1 MAVSFKKKSLFSKG
15 IIHAEFFDPAT
26 DNLIGYS
33 AYVSNFGLQGSMNN
47 GEVAAGPGNML
58 VMCIPDTARLNITAQ
73 TADTDLNS
81 LALPIGG
88 TIAGNGIIETVIG
101 VVASGSTISL
111 SGAVSPY
118 GGQNG
123 AIAYVLTSSGTDKA
137 STEAQSGVA
146 HAVSAG
152 GAIEDFEA
160 TNGNTYCVKYF
171 IANSSAEV
179 LSIPAL
185 FAPKVVRAHF
195 AVNLYAKEGG
205 SDVMSSSIVG
215 IRHYYFPYYFFTA
228 AMNETASQTETGTV
242 DLSGTCLTY
251 EEAISSGNCA
261 SVGNQL
267 YGFIVDEMLGSNT
280 STSKVD
286 GLYFIGAGAGYSVQA
301 TKTLA
306 LPIKYSINGVLTN
319 ISDMAQ
325 VTFTSSDTEKAT
337 IPEHSNVV
345 TGVAQGDVVV
355 TATVTNSATN
365 ATYTAV
371 CNVTVTA
378 QQ

>member
-26 DNLIGYS
+26 DDLIGFS
-33 AYVSNFGLQGSMNN
+33 AYVSNFSVQGSMNN
-47 GEVAAGPGNML
+47 GEVAAGPGSML

-81 LALPIGG
+81 LSLPVGG
-88 TIAGNGIIETVIG
+88 TVTGSGIIETVIG
-101 VVASGSTISL
+101 VAASGATISV
-111 SGAVSPY
+111 SNAVAPY
-118 GGQNG
+118 GGANG
-123 AIAYVLTSSGTDKA
+123 AIAYVLTSSGSDKA
-137 STEAQSGVA
+137 AVEAQSGVA
-146 HAVSAG
+146 HAVGLDGTIA
-152 GAIEDFEA
+152 DFTA

-171 IANSSAEV
+171 ITNSSAEV

-215 IRHYYFPYYFFTA
+215 IRHYYFPYYFFTSTL
-228 AMNETASQTETGTV
+228 NETASQTETGTV
-242 DLSGTCLTY
+242 DLSGTCLTF
-251 EEAISSGNCA
+251 EEAIATGNCA

-267 YGFIVDEMLGSNT
+267 YGYIVDEMIGANS

-286 GLYFIGAGAGYSVQA
+286 GLYFIGLGAGATVARTQ
-301 TKTLA
+301 TVA
-306 LPIKYSINGVLTN
+306 LPIKYSVNGVLTN
-319 ISDMAQ
+319 ISDMSQ
-325 VTFTSSDTEKAT
+325 VTFTSSETTKAT
-337 IPEHSNVV
+337 IPQHSNIA
-345 TGVAQGDVVV
+345 TGVAAGNTTI

-365 ATYTAV
+365 VTYTAT
-371 CNVTVTA
+371 CDLTVTA
-378 QQ
+378 S

>member
-26 DNLIGYS
+26 DDLIGYS
-33 AYVSNFGLQGSMNN
+33 AYVSNFGLAGSMNN
-47 GEVAAGPGNML
+47 GEVAAGPGSML
-58 VMCIPDTARLNITAQ
+58 VMCIPDTARLNVTAQ

-81 LALPIGG
+81 LAMPIGG
-88 TIAGNGIIETVIG
+88 TVGGDGIIETVVG
-101 VVASGSTISL
+101 VAATGSTLTL
-111 SGAVSPY
+111 SNAVAPY
-118 GGQNG
+118 GGKNG
-123 AIAYVLTSSGTDKA
+123 AIAYVLTSSGSDKNA
-137 STEAQSGVA
+137 VEAQSGVA
-146 HAVSAG
+146 HPVGDG
-152 GAIEDFEA
+152 GAIGDFEA

-171 IANSSAEV
+171 VTNSSAEV

-195 AVNLYAKEGG
+195 AVNLYSKEGG

-228 AMNETASQTETGTV
+228 SLNETASQTETGTV

-267 YGFIVDEMLGSNT
+267 YGFIVDEMIGSNS

-286 GLYFIGAGAGYSVQA
+286 GLYFIGGGAGYSVAA
-301 TKTLA
+301 TQTIV
-306 LPIKYSINGVLTN
+306 LPIKYSVNGVLSN
-319 ISDMAQ
+319 ISDMNQ
-325 VTFTSSDTEKAT
+325 VTFTSGTPGKVT
-337 IPEHSNVV
+337 IPEHSNVA
-345 TGVAQGDVVV
+345 TGVSAGSSVI
-355 TATVTNSATN
+355 TATVTNSATGI
-365 ATYTAV
+365 TYTAT
-371 CNVTVTA
+371 CTVTVT
-378 QQ
+378 Q

>member
-26 DNLIGYS
+26 DDLIGYS
-33 AYVSNFGLQGSMNN
+33 AYVSNFGLAGSMNN
-47 GEVAAGPGNML
+47 GEVAAGPGSML
-58 VMCIPDTARLNITAQ
+58 VMCIPDTARLNVTAQ

-81 LALPIGG
+81 LAMPIGG
-88 TIAGNGIIETVIG
+88 TVGGDGIIETVVG
-101 VVASGSTISL
+101 VAATGSTLTL
-111 SGAVSPY
+111 SNAVAPY
-118 GGQNG
+118 GGKNG
-123 AIAYVLTSSGTDKA
+123 AIAYVLTSSGSDKNA
-137 STEAQSGVA
+137 VEAQSGVA
-146 HAVSAG
+146 HPVGDG
-152 GAIEDFEA
+152 GAIGDFEA

-171 IANSSAEV
+171 VTNSSAEV

-195 AVNLYAKEGG
+195 AVNLYSKEGG

-228 AMNETASQTETGTV
+228 SLSETASQTETGTV

-267 YGFIVDEMLGSNT
+267 YGFIVDEMIGSNS

-286 GLYFIGAGAGYSVQA
+286 GLYFIGGGAGYSVAA
-301 TKTLA
+301 TQTIV
-306 LPIKYSINGVLTN
+306 LPIKYSVNGVLSN
-319 ISDMAQ
+319 ISDMNQ
-325 VTFTSSDTEKAT
+325 VTFTSGTPGKVT
-337 IPEHSNVV
+337 IPEHSNVA
-345 TGVAQGDVVV
+345 TGVSAGSSVI
-355 TATVTNSATN
+355 TATVTNSATGI
-365 ATYTAV
+365 TYTAT
-371 CNVTVTA
+371 CTVTVT
-378 QQ
+378 Q